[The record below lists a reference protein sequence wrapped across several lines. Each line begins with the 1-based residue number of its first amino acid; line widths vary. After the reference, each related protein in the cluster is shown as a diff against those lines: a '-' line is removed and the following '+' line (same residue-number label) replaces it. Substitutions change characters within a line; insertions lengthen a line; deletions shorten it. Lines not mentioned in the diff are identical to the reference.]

1 MSIVA
6 KLTAIADALRNVL
19 GTSGKYT
26 LAQMPGLINSLS
38 SNYKTMDIYCNIF
51 KFDVAEYGESLVY
64 NQLDASGVYS
74 GNTYNMS
81 AELIPL
87 KKEYT
92 INYYPDSPTG
102 SFFFMWPTRAYDH
115 RRLRSILP
123 NMADYTAGDTY
134 VDASGEG
141 INYPGTT
148 LGVANFKPSLTNFE
162 NLKLKAHFKFKYT
175 DSEKT
180 YSSGIG
186 IVTYYNGY
194 DPNRNDILTW
204 PDEFNRL
211 GFIEIKNDKLYLV
224 NGLSTTDPVEICS
237 VSPNVV
243 YDVVLQL
250 THSDTDKDENNEV
263 INSVEYSITVTD
275 ENDVSTEYTDT
286 TTYLLQYGI
295 LHNTYTDTMYVSIY
309 SPPNRPEL
317 CYWYSM
323 ELTGKRYSNRLINP
337 MVAYADDTLYEITDD
352 NAPGML
358 TIHTN
363 AFNPYYCTNLH
374 RVNCTAV
381 TNVASYAFYQ
391 SSMYADNNQSYRFH
405 SQINEV
411 VLPNVTN
418 IQQYAF
424 ANADYHDF
432 GASNSSDT
440 KPHIAIAKLDI
451 HNAVSIESHA
461 FYSALTNYFKPLVLN
476 RLSSIGESAFSYS
489 TITEFTS
496 TSVQEIA
503 AYAFCN
509 SYALE
514 KVDLPECTV
523 LYTSAF
529 ANCSNLRYINMPK
542 LKAAWP
548 FSLSGIVLHPGANG
562 RTINLPML
570 ESCGNQAF
578 QQLNLGIDGVLELPE
593 LIILNNSEG
602 SCFRY
607 ATIAKIRLP
616 KLNTITSYCP
626 YTFGDIRNLKELRL
640 PSLETP
646 FIQYSS
652 RANLFS
658 RIIYKADEFD
668 LDVIAPNLTTY
679 TAGLFASIKCAVFK
693 STKLVSPA
701 SGTYDIFL
709 DSYFNQIYLYNLPYL
724 GYEAFEYCSGL
735 ELVYTNKLYT
745 LGESYGYHFNYCTH
759 LKALILAG
767 DEAVCTLSNTNS
779 FDYSPIKG
787 YFATNISSTDTRYK
801 RDDGYIYVP
810 RDLIED
816 YKVAPNW
823 SAFAHKF
830 RAIEDYGGLEG
841 IKDLIYPRYTNTLTV
856 SNADILADINNPNV
870 STLNTNNGDISA
882 YISNTLKIIDL
893 EAYTGDTNEYVV
905 IDVPQNGIINGNR
918 SRFFIPQ
925 LPAVKDFTLEFD
937 TVALYNSFGIIFGM
951 KNLPTDSTELN
962 GTYLRSPSS
971 YLYWIIGGTMYNDV
985 YVNDGVN
992 NGRNGRN
999 EYIHSNWYLHEI
1011 QYPGKNKDSALG
1023 WGGNLCRDSGDT
1035 NDAIFYNGEK
1045 VHVKIVK
1052 HKREIRMY
1060 FNGMLAGSYMSDMV
1074 QSRPGGY
1081 FGMTTEDASIV
1092 NCFGIANM
1100 TLKYNHVWT
1109 NPPATEV
1116 WISSVNWT
1124 DMTSTIDSVDTVLT
1138 KNVHDYYVLDISQL
1152 TGNETTW
1159 VLSSTDGTTSTL
1171 NIADLSTYGGK
1182 TIDVYGT
1189 TVTVYE

>member
-64 NQLDASGVYS
+64 NQFDYSSVYS
-74 GNTYNMS
+74 DSNLRPS
-81 AELIPL
+81 DSIRQRDI
-87 KKEYT
+87 YT
-92 INYYPDSPTG
+92 INKYPNSPNDSFYYIQPA
-102 SFFFMWPTRAYDH
+102 RVYEH

-123 NMADYTAGDTY
+123 NMVDYVAGDTY
-134 VDASGEG
+134 ADASGD
-141 INYPGTT
+141 GTDFQYCT
-148 LGVANFKPSLTNFE
+148 LGFASFKPSLAKFE
-162 NLKLKAHFKFKYT
+162 ELKINEHFKFMYT
-175 DSEKT
+175 DSEKV
-180 YSSGIG
+180 YSNGLCVITRYNQYDINSYDLVTNPDIYQMLGMVEISGG
-186 IVTYYNGY
+186 
-194 DPNRNDILTW
+194 
-204 PDEFNRL
+204 
-211 GFIEIKNDKLYLV
+211 KLYLV
-224 NGLSTTDPVEICS
+224 NGLTSTERTEICA
-237 VSPNVV
+237 VEPNVE

-250 THSDTDKDENNEV
+250 NHSDTNLDENSKV
-263 INSVEYSITVTD
+263 INSVEYSIIITD
-275 ENDVSTEYTDT
+275 DNDTSAEYTGT
-286 TTYLLQYGI
+286 ITYLTRYGI
-295 LHNTYTDTMYVSIY
+295 LHNTYTDSMKMSMY
-309 SPPNRPEL
+309 SPANRPEL
-317 CYWYSM
+317 CHWYSF
-323 ELTGKRYSNRLINP
+323 ELAGKRYSNRLINP
-337 MVAYADDTLYEITDD
+337 IVAHADDTLYEITDD

-358 TIHTN
+358 NIHTN
-363 AFNPYYCTNLH
+363 AFNPVYCTNLH
-374 RVNCTAV
+374 RINCTAV
-381 TNVASYAFYQ
+381 TDVATYAMAQVFMYSDNSQSYA
-391 SSMYADNNQSYRFH
+391 FH

-411 VLPNVTN
+411 VLPNATN
-418 IQQYAF
+418 IGAYAF
-424 ANADYHDF
+424 RNNNAHDV
-432 GASNSSDT
+432 GVSSSGDT
-440 KPHIAIAKLDI
+440 NPHIAIAKLDI
-451 HNAVSIESHA
+451 HNAISIGEYA
-461 FYSALTNYFKPLVLN
+461 FYAALTNYFKPLVLN
-476 RLSSIGESAFSYS
+476 RLSSLGQYAFSYS
-489 TITEFTS
+489 TITEFKS
-496 TSVQEIA
+496 TSVQAIA
-503 AYAFCN
+503 AYAFFN
-509 SYALE
+509 SYVLE
-514 KVDLPECTV
+514 KVDLPECITIG
-523 LYTSAF
+523 SRAF
-529 ANCSNLRYINMPK
+529 NTCPNLRYINMPK
-542 LKAAWP
+542 LTSAESYSFA
-548 FSLSGIVLHPGANG
+548 GIFLYPGENG
-562 RTINLPML
+562 RTINLPL
-570 ESCGNQAF
+570 LSYCRDGTF
-578 QQLNLGIDGVLELPE
+578 VRLNLGINGELTLPE
-593 LIILNNSEG
+593 LTEIDGNA
-602 SCFRY
+602 CFSY
-607 ATIAKIRLP
+607 STISSINLP
-616 KLNTITSYCP
+616 KLSTMGSYNTN
-626 YTFGDIRNLKELRL
+626 TFSDIRNLKELRL
-640 PSLETP
+640 PSLENVTSGNTAAGV
-646 FIQYSS
+646 FSS
-652 RANLFS
+652 LV
-658 RIIYKADEFD
+658 YKAEEFD
-668 LDVIAPNLTTY
+668 LDVIAPNLTIY
-679 TAGLFASIKCAVFK
+679 VSGMFNDMRCAIFK
-693 STKLVSPA
+693 SSKLVNPH
-701 SGTYDIFL
+701 
-709 DSYFNQIYLYNLPYL
+709 SYTHDLFTQCYMNQIYLYNLPYL
-724 GYEAFEYCSGL
+724 GYDAFWYASGL
-735 ELVYTNKLYT
+735 ELVYADKLYT
-745 LGESYGYHFNYCTH
+745 LGESGGHFNYCTH

-810 RDLIED
+810 RALLED

-823 SAFAHKF
+823 STYAHKF

-937 TVALYNSFGIIFGM
+937 TVALYNSFGVIFGM

-971 YLYWIIGGTMYNDV
+971 YLYWIISGTMYNDV

-999 EYIHSNWYLHEI
+999 PYIYSNWYLHEI
-1011 QYPGKNKDSALG
+1011 GYPGKNKGSALG

-1035 NDAIFYNGEK
+1035 NAAIFYSGEK

-1081 FGMTTEDASIV
+1081 FGMTTEDTSIM

-1124 DMTSTIDSVDTVLT
+1124 DMTSTIDGVDTVLT

-1152 TGNETTW
+1152 TGTETSW